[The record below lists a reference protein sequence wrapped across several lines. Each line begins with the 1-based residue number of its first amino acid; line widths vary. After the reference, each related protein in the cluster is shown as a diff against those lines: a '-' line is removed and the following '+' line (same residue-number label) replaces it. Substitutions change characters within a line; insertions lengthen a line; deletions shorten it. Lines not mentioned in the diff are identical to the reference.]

1 MLVHSCPVF
10 GYDETSPISRSSAV
24 QLLSPHNEHSI
35 VFDLPYDER
44 CVSGSIW
51 VSCHG
56 LSRRLAL
63 AIAA

>member
-35 VFDLPYDER
+35 VFDLPYDEHKPPR
-44 CVSGSIW
+44 SVGEASP
-51 VSCHG
+51 
-56 LSRRLAL
+56 
-63 AIAA
+63 